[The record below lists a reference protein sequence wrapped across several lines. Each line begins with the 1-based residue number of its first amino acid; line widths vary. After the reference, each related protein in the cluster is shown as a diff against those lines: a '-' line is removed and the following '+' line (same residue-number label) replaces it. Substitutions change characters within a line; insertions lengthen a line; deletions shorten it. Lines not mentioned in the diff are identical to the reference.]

1 MEKAM
6 KRAALGRGLGALIR
20 GVSAGERRGVVT
32 VAIEEIRPSPGQP
45 RRHFDD
51 AHLEELGESIRSRG
65 VLLPLLV
72 RRDGDGYLLIAGER
86 RWRAAQR
93 AGLHEL
99 PVIVRDVTEPEAF
112 EIALIENIQRED
124 LNAVEE
130 AEAYQR
136 LIEHH
141 GLTQEELAQRVGKDR
156 STIANAIRLLRL
168 PDSIKEAVASGDLSM
183 GHARALLGLTDDGDL
198 RKAAEKVMREDLSV
212 RQVEELVQRLKGKR
226 AQRARRDEATTQLR
240 HLAERLQ
247 RKLGAKV
254 DLKDRGGSG
263 SVEIRYASHAELDRI
278 ISAIL
283 GEG

>member
-1 MEKAM
+1 M
-6 KRAALGRGLGALIR
+6 KRAALGRGLGALIP
-20 GVSAGERRGVVT
+20 GGSPGERRGVLT
-32 VAIEEIRPSPGQP
+32 VGIEEIRPSPRQP

-51 AHLEELGESIRSRG
+51 ASLEELGESIRSRG

-93 AGLHEL
+93 AGLREL

-226 AQRARRDEATTQLR
+226 AHRARRDEAGTQLR

-263 SVEIRYASHAELDRI
+263 ALEIRYASHAELDRI
-278 ISAIL
+278 VSAIL
-283 GEG
+283 GDG